1 MNAFH
6 YYAPTEVFF
15 GKNGEDQVGS
25 YVKKW
30 GGTKVLLHYG
40 GKSAEASGLLG
51 RVRAS
56 LEKEGIAYVSLGG
69 VQPNPLLSLV
79 RKGIEL
85 GKAEKVDFI
94 LAVGGGSVIDSAMG
108 IAFGLGHPDEDV
120 WDFYLGKEV
129 KNCYPI
135 GVVLTIAAAGSETS
149 YSSVVT
155 KDEGRVKRSIDQDPI
170 RPRFAVMNP
179 ELLKTLPRYQIACGV
194 TDIMMHTL
202 ERYFSNKDT
211 LGNDLT
217 DKIAESVL
225 DNVIQY
231 GPRLLRDPADYKAA
245 SEIMWTGSISH
256 NNLTGLGNGGDFAT
270 HLIGHELSARYDAAH
285 GATLA
290 AVWGSWARYV
300 MPANPLRFAQYAVK
314 VWGCDFDSVC
324 PENTALAGIEK
335 TEEFFKS
342 LGMPISI
349 PELVKD
355 VTDQDLKEMTDLCI
369 SLGRTAIGGFRKL
382 DKSDVFAIYQMANK

>member
-1 MNAFH
+1 MKSFH
-6 YYAPTEVFF
+6 YYSPTEVFF
-15 GKNGEDQVGS
+15 GKNEEANTGK
-25 YVKKW
+25 YVKRW
-30 GGTKVLLHYG
+30 GGKKVLLHYG
-40 GKSAEASGLLG
+40 GKSAEKSGLLD
-51 RVRAS
+51 RVKAS
-56 LEKEGIAYVSLGG
+56 LEEEGIPYVALGG

-79 RKGIEL
+79 YKGIALCKE
-85 GKAEKVDFI
+85 ENVDFI
-94 LAVGGGSVIDSAMG
+94 LAVGGGSVIDSAKG
-108 IAFGLGHPDEDV
+108 IAVGLGHPDEDV

-129 KNCYPI
+129 KNCYPV

-149 YSSVVT
+149 NSSVVT

-179 ELLKTLPRYQIACGV
+179 ELLYTLPRYQIACGI

-202 ERYFSNKDT
+202 ERYFSHKDT

-217 DKIAESVL
+217 DKIAEAVL

-231 GPRLLRDPADYKAA
+231 GPKFYRDPTDYKAA
-245 SEIMWTGSISH
+245 SEIMWAGSLSH
-256 NNLTGLGNGGDFAT
+256 NTITGCGNGGDWAT
-270 HLIGHELSARYDAAH
+270 HLIGHELSGRYDAAH

-300 MPANPLRFAQYAVK
+300 MPDNPLRFAQYAVK

-335 TEEFFKS
+335 TEAFFKS
-342 LGMPISI
+342 IGMPISI
-349 PELVKD
+349 PELKEG
-355 VTDQDLKEMTDLCI
+355 VTDQELKEMTDLCI
-369 SLGRTAIGGFRKL
+369 SLGRTAIGGFKRLGKE
-382 DKSDVFAIYQMANK
+382 DVYAIYQMANK